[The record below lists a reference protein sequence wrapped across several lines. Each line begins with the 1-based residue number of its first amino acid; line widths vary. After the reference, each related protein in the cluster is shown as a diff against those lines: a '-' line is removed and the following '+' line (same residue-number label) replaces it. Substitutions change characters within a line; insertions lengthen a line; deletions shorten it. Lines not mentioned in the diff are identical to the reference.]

1 MRFLIAESEQLYADH
16 LKKMIKTCCPKNI
29 EVDCV
34 GTAETAL
41 SHIDKN
47 YYELCFI
54 DYDLGKFAAGLD
66 VLKSLHNTTAL
77 TAFVILSSHASKDAA
92 FDALTLGAMDYI
104 IKERFTEFELS
115 KCVSYSMY
123 LKHREVGLQKE
134 ALHDSLTGLGNKGL
148 FDAQL
153 QQASQ
158 RAKRDNEK
166 LGLLVIDVDKF
177 KHINDKYGHKIGDQ
191 LLQQISERIVNETRS
206 SDVVARIG
214 GDEFAAILI
223 KPKSAEHIYAIGEK
237 IEKALSATPYN
248 ISGTIIKASASV
260 GCAILPD
267 DSEDLDKLFS
277 TADVQMY
284 KHKNTKK
291 VLMAKSRDYIDQ
303 VLR

>member
-1 MRFLIAESEQLYADH
+1 MRFLIAESEQPYADH
-16 LKKMIKTCCPKNI
+16 LKKMIKKCCPQDVK
-29 EVDCV
+29 VDHV
-34 GTAETAL
+34 TTAKAAL
-41 SHIDKN
+41 SHLDTN
-47 YYELCFI
+47 YYELCFLG
-54 DYDLGKFAAGLD
+54 YDLDGSAAGLD
-66 VLKSLHNTTAL
+66 ILKSLNNTTAL
-77 TAFVILSSHASKDAA
+77 TAFVILSSRASKEAA
-92 FDALTLGAMDYI
+92 FEALTLGAMDYI

-115 KCVSYSMY
+115 KCVSYSLY
-123 LKHREVGLQKE
+123 LKLREVGLQKE
-134 ALHDSLTGLGNKGL
+134 ALHDALTGLGNKGL

-166 LGLLVIDVDKF
+166 IGLLVIDVDKF
-177 KHINDKYGHKIGDQ
+177 KYVNDKYGHKVGDQ

-248 ISGTIIKASASV
+248 IDGTILKASASV
-260 GCAILPD
+260 GCAVLPD

-277 TADVQMY
+277 AADVQMY

>member
-1 MRFLIAESEQLYADH
+1 MRFLVAENEQPYADH
-16 LKKMIKTCCPKNI
+16 LQKMIKKCCPENVKI
-29 EVDCV
+29 DHVT
-34 GTAETAL
+34 TAQEAKAHLDT
-41 SHIDKN
+41 N
-47 YYELCFI
+47 YYELCFLG
-54 DYDLGKFAAGLD
+54 YDLDNPAGGMD

-77 TAFVILSSHASKDAA
+77 TAFVILSSHANKEAA

-104 IKERFTEFELS
+104 IKDRFTEFELS

-123 LKHREVGLQKE
+123 LKLREVGLQKE

-153 QQASQ
+153 KQASQ

-177 KHINDKYGHKIGDQ
+177 KYVNDKYGHKVGDQ
-191 LLQQISERIVNETRS
+191 LLQQIAERIVGETRS

-223 KPKSAEHIYAIGEK
+223 KPKSADHVYAVREK

-248 ISGTIIKASASV
+248 IDGIVIKAGASV
-260 GCAILPD
+260 GCAVLPD

-277 TADVQMY
+277 AADVQMY

-291 VLMAKSRDYIDQ
+291 VLMGHSRDYLDQ